1 MIARTPAAVAVVALG
16 LALGAPACA
25 QDADMTR
32 QIPGERPVPT
42 APIRE
47 IVPAA
52 APAPVALPATPPGFR
67 VVLKDDFDGAALDRK
82 WTTLAGTW
90 RGQNGQ
96 LLSSLPVL
104 LRPLQPLYTP
114 IASTAERPL
123 GLSPAPVAHVAAI
136 ASTTPIGNAF
146 RVALVIAGRGVAP
159 AAIDFGPYL
168 GDDAGSGYRLVYDG
182 EYGHPLKLK
191 ATQGGRV
198 ETVAK
203 ADIGADLYDGNRHLV
218 VWTRDASGRMTVAID
233 GEAALAAS
241 DNSIGGSFAGLSI
254 VNTGGSWGI
263 YSLTVA
269 QPDG

>member
-1 MIARTPAAVAVVALG
+1 MIARTPAAVAVAALG
-16 LALGAPACA
+16 LTLGLPAFA
-25 QDADMTR
+25 QDAEPYR
-32 QIPGERPVPT
+32 

-47 IVPAA
+47 IVPLR

-67 VVLKDDFDGAALDRK
+67 VVLHDDFSGSALDGK

-90 RGQNGQ
+90 RGQNGELQ
-96 LLSSLPVL
+96 SSLPVL
-104 LRPLQPLYTP
+104 LRPQQPLYTP

-123 GLSPAPVAHVAAI
+123 GLSPAPLPHVAAI
-136 ASTTPIGNAF
+136 ASATPIGNAF
-146 RVALVIAGRGVAP
+146 RVALVIAGRGIAP
-159 AAIDFGPYL
+159 GAINIGPYL

-198 ETVAK
+198 ESVAA
-203 ADIGADLYDGNRHLV
+203 ADTTADLYDGNRHMV

-241 DNSIGGSFAGLSI
+241 DTSIADRFTGLSI
-254 VNTGGSWGI
+254 INTGGSWGI
-263 YSLTVA
+263 DSLSVS
-269 QPDG
+269 QPD